1 MSDLADL
8 DFDANEVEPQSEFQ
22 PLPAGE
28 YDVAIISTEVK
39 STSNGQGKYLKLE
52 LQVCGGEYQNRK
64 HFENLN
70 LWNANAQTVQI
81 AKASLSAICR
91 AIGVMTPKDSQE
103 LVGKSLRVKM
113 KVVEKK
119 DAQKNV
125 IPGEYQNRVADWKPR
140 NGDASAPA
148 KQPAPAGAQS
158 EW

>member
-1 MSDLADL
+1 MDL
-8 DFDANEVEPQSEFQ
+8 DFDANAVEPQSEFA

-28 YDVAIISTEVK
+28 YDVAIISADVK
-39 STSNGQGKYLKLE
+39 PTANGAGKYLKLE
-52 LQVCGGEYQNRK
+52 LQVCSGEYQNRK

-70 LWNANAQTVQI
+70 LWNQNAQTVQI
-81 AKASLSAICR
+81 AKASLSGICR

-125 IPGEYQNRVADWKPR
+125 IPGEYQNRVAEWKPR
-140 NGDASAPA
+140 NGAAPA
-148 KQPAPAGAQS
+148 TQQRQSATAGTAS
-158 EW
+158 GW